1 MDGSS
6 PLRSPADVPFYT
18 TDPSLV
24 LANSGETSLSVGLNI
39 VICIKQVPETTEVEF
54 DKETGRLK
62 REGVAA
68 VINPFDEY
76 AIETGLRL
84 KEKHGGKVKAISMGP
99 PMAEQSLRDAIAMG
113 CDEGILVSDRVF
125 GGADTWATSL
135 TLAKSIQ
142 LTGPHD
148 IIICGLKTTDGDTG
162 QTGPEM
168 AEHLGEPCIS
178 YVSKI
183 LDVKDG
189 KVTLKRNLDDGVETL
204 EASLPLIITVSK
216 DVGQPRL
223 ATLRG
228 RLAAKK
234 ATIKMI
240 TNKEIGMNPK
250 ELGLDGSYTR
260 VTKIFTPEPHAGG
273 KIIEG
278 TADQLADAIY
288 AKLKEAKIV

>member
-1 MDGSS
+1 
-6 PLRSPADVPFYT
+6 
-18 TDPSLV
+18 
-24 LANSGETSLSVGLNI
+24 LSAGLNI

-76 AIETGLRL
+76 ALETGLRL
-84 KEKHGGKVKAISMGP
+84 KEKYGGRVKVVSMGP
-99 PMAEQSLRDAIAMG
+99 PMAEQALRDSIAMG
-113 CDEGILVSDRVF
+113 ADEGWLVTDRVF

-135 TLAKSIQ
+135 TVAKAIQ
-142 LTGPHD
+142 HIGLFD

-168 AEHLGEPCIS
+168 AEHLGVPCIS
-178 YVSKI
+178 YVSQVVDFRDQK
-183 LDVKDG
+183 LV
-189 KVTLKRNLDDGVETL
+189 LKRNLDDGVETL
-204 EASLPLIITVSK
+204 EACLPLIITVSK

-228 RLAAKK
+228 RIAAKK
-234 ATIKMI
+234 ALIKQI
-240 TNKEIGMNPK
+240 TNKEIGLNPK

-260 VTKIFTPEPHAGG
+260 VIKIFTPEAHAMGEV
-273 KIIEG
+273 IEG
-278 TADQLADAIY
+278 SPDQLAEAIY
-288 AKLKEAKIV
+288 QKLKEVKIV

>member
-1 MDGSS
+1 M
-6 PLRSPADVPFYT
+6 
-18 TDPSLV
+18 
-24 LANSGETSLSVGLNI
+24 SVGLNI

-84 KEKHGGKVKAISMGP
+84 KEKHGGRVKAISMGP
-99 PMAEQSLRDAIAMG
+99 PMAEQALRDAIAMG
-113 CDEGILVSDRVF
+113 CDEGWLVSDRVF

-148 IIICGLKTTDGDTG
+148 IVICGLKTTDGDTG

-178 YVSKI
+178 YVSQI

-204 EASLPLIITVSK
+204 EAPLPLIITVSK

-234 ATIKMI
+234 AVIKII
-240 TNKEIGMNPK
+240 TNKEMGMNPK

-273 KIIEG
+273 EVIEG
-278 TADQLADAIY
+278 TPDQLADAIY
-288 AKLKEAKIV
+288 AKLREAKIV